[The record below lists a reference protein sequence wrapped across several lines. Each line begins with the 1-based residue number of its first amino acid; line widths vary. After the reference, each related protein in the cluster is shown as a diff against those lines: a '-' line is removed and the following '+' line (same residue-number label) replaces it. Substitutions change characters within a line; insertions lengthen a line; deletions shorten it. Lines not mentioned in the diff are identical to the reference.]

1 MNDQA
6 FQIVEKVQRGGFF
19 RIIDAKKV
27 PREFFGEEH
36 PYLKVYVSNE
46 FEKFIIPHQWN
57 GQPILEDVLFAVSS
71 VVKSASV
78 EEVSKFF
85 RSIYFV
91 FYDPNTIDV
100 VVDPV
105 PEFRAIYFGKNFVNQ
120 KALKRLIYNIS
131 AKYTKIRNEKTV
143 VRLHNIEH
151 GE

>member
-19 RIIDAKKV
+19 KIIDAKKV
-27 PREFFGEEH
+27 PCKFFGKEH

-46 FEKFIIPHQWN
+46 KTPWN
-57 GQPILEDVLFAVSS
+57 GQTILEDVLFAVSS

-131 AKYTKIRNEKTV
+131 AKYTKVRNEKTV

>member
-19 RIIDAKKV
+19 KIIDAKKV
-27 PREFFGEEH
+27 PCEFFGEEH

-46 FEKFIIPHQWN
+46 KAPWN

-71 VVKSASV
+71 VVKSASI
-78 EEVSKFF
+78 EPVSKFF
-85 RSIYFV
+85 RSVYFV
-91 FYDPNTIDV
+91 FYDPNTVDV

-131 AKYTKIRNEKTV
+131 AKYTKTRNEKTV

>member
-6 FQIVEKVQRGGFF
+6 FQIVEKVERGGFF
-19 RIIDAKKV
+19 KIIDASKV
-27 PREFFGEEH
+27 VCKFFGVEH
-36 PYLKVYVSNE
+36 PYLKVYVANE
-46 FEKFIIPHQWN
+46 KTPWK
-57 GQPILEDVLFAVSS
+57 GQPILEDVLFAISS

-78 EEVSKFF
+78 EEVSGFF
-85 RSIYFV
+85 RGVYFV
-91 FYDPNTIDV
+91 FYDPNTVDV